1 MQKQNES
8 IDLKDFIA
16 IPVAALLSFVFHI
29 WLPWALAT
37 SLSVVLVLFA
47 CYLFE
52 ARRITAKRAI
62 GRILLIGVIV
72 FALSFLFHWYY

>member
-8 IDLKDFIA
+8 VDWKDFIA

-37 SLSVVLVLFA
+37 SLSVVLVLLAYF
-47 CYLFE
+47 LFE

-62 GRILLIGVIV
+62 GTILLIGLII